1 MDSTKRIEQITDKVN
16 RLADVLRQLRTEN
29 ASLLQ
34 ENERLKAE
42 ISNQTAR
49 INVLEQELD
58 QKQVDGRARETEEA
72 NQSEHLKKQIDL
84 YIQEID
90 RCIEW
95 LQKD

>member
-1 MDSTKRIEQITDKVN
+1 MDSTKRIEQITDKIN

-42 ISNQTAR
+42 VSNQTAR

-58 QKQVDGRARETEEA
+58 QKQVDGKARETEKA